1 MLTSC
6 DLLPEN
12 FNWKDYSIKNNLDKI
27 LQIEDL
33 CSLEKINKLKNFDNT
48 INPKNKVPFP
58 PELDDLARL
67 HFISVNRKATTIL
80 EFGVG
85 KSSQIFGDSLKINK
99 LKWLEF
105 SEKKL
110 RRESL
115 YQCHS
120 VDNNS
125 NWIEE
130 CRKNTPIEFIKE
142 KLLTFHE
149 AKLITSE
156 FLGRVCTYFDPIPNI
171 SPDLIYLDA
180 PDQFSAIGD
189 IRGISTKHKDRMPMS
204 GDILNFE
211 HFLQPGTLII
221 VDGRT
226 ANARFIKSNLQRNW
240 AYFYSSEWD
249 QHFFELQEKPLG
261 IFNEMHINHCLGE
274 SYFLRSE
281 FNED

>member
-171 SPDLIYLDA
+171 SPLA
-180 PDQFSAIGD
+180 VF
-189 IRGISTKHKDRMPMS
+189 K
-204 GDILNFE
+204 
-211 HFLQPGTLII
+211 
-221 VDGRT
+221 
-226 ANARFIKSNLQRNW
+226 
-240 AYFYSSEWD
+240 
-249 QHFFELQEKPLG
+249 LG
-261 IFNEMHINHCLGE
+261 PAE
-274 SYFLRSE
+274 
-281 FNED
+281 